1 MSSRTV
7 RPVRVVIARSSNSL
21 RGFML
26 SDTSDA
32 TAPVTVSGSSGCMSP
47 NVDEYV
53 HVRVSDSISSL
64 ESGECSPT
72 NTLRA

>member
-1 MSSRTV
+1 
-7 RPVRVVIARSSNSL
+7 
-21 RGFML
+21 ML

-32 TAPVTVSGSSGCMSP
+32 TAPVIVSGSSGCMSP

-53 HVRVSDSISSL
+53 HVRVSDSISSP
-64 ESGECSPT
+64 ESGKCSLT